1 VKRALT
7 RMANRQ
13 ALGTEISEQTRPEDL
28 TRAAQTFLGDAPI
41 VIASNREPYQHVR
54 TPDGIEV
61 IRSAGGLASAL
72 DSVARATGATWVAQ
86 GVADADR
93 IVCDS
98 LGRVRV
104 PPGDERYTLQRV
116 WLEPEIRSVEYRR
129 FCNGCLWPLC
139 HIVYVRPHF
148 DAARWRAYQEVNEQF
163 ADAILASLGPRPG
176 LVLLQDYHLGLC
188 ASALRARR
196 PDLSIVMFWHIPWPN
211 REVYRTFPWRREL
224 LEGLLACDLV
234 GFHIQ
239 YHAMNFLDT
248 VAQELEAHIDQ
259 ERFAIRRRGRKT
271 FVRTYPI
278 SPDAAEISLAASEPW
293 ATRAAAELRESLQL
307 GTRSVV
313 LGVDRLDY
321 TKGIPERLSAFE
333 LLLETRPELQG
344 KVSFVQIAVPSRVD
358 LPEYQALADDVEAHA
373 VRLNNRFGTPGH
385 PAVHLILRN
394 LGFRDLIPYY
404 VLADVAVVSALHD
417 GMNLV
422 AKEYVAAKVNRDGA
436 LVLSP
441 FTGAARELDQAIQ
454 ASPYDTE
461 ALAAAIGRALTL
473 SPEERGRRM
482 KSMREVVAS
491 QNIYDWAIKILRD
504 ARRLHLVPGAR
515 PGAAR

>member
-1 VKRALT
+1 
-7 RMANRQ
+7 
-13 ALGTEISEQTRPEDL
+13 
-28 TRAAQTFLGDAPI
+28 
-41 VIASNREPYQHVR
+41 
-54 TPDGIEV
+54 
-61 IRSAGGLASAL
+61 
-72 DSVARATGATWVAQ
+72 
-86 GVADADR
+86 
-93 IVCDS
+93 
-98 LGRVRV
+98 
-104 PPGDERYTLQRV
+104 
-116 WLEPEIRSVEYRR
+116 
-129 FCNGCLWPLC
+129 
-139 HIVYVRPHF
+139 
-148 DAARWRAYQEVNEQF
+148 
-163 ADAILASLGPRPG
+163 
-176 LVLLQDYHLGLC
+176 
-188 ASALRARR
+188 
-196 PDLSIVMFWHIPWPN
+196 
-211 REVYRTFPWRREL
+211 
-224 LEGLLACDLV
+224 
-234 GFHIQ
+234 
-239 YHAMNFLDT
+239 
-248 VAQELEAHIDQ
+248 
-259 ERFAIRRRGRKT
+259 
-271 FVRTYPI
+271 
-278 SPDAAEISLAASEPW
+278 
-293 ATRAAAELRESLQL
+293 
-307 GTRSVV
+307 V